1 MESDTNN
8 KWAYA
13 IVVVGLL
20 AICVGFALR
29 EAAFFGWL

>member
-13 IVVVGLL
+13 ILVVGL
-20 AICVGFALR
+20 AVICAGFALR
-29 EAAFFGWL
+29 EASLMGWL